1 MVFTLELLLSLVR
14 LRKIS
19 PMMYAKS
26 SVCYPR
32 LEATCTWMAC
42 CRSSWAVSEA
52 MWIRMPVKMVL
63 CARVVWRC
71 GPEWRRLALSW
82 QPEVPSPRYVPA
94 FTLGAML

>member
-42 CRSSWAVSEA
+42 CRSSWAVSVA
-52 MWIRMPVKMVL
+52 MWAGM
-63 CARVVWRC
+63 
-71 GPEWRRLALSW
+71 E
-82 QPEVPSPRYVPA
+82 A
-94 FTLGAML
+94 FGA